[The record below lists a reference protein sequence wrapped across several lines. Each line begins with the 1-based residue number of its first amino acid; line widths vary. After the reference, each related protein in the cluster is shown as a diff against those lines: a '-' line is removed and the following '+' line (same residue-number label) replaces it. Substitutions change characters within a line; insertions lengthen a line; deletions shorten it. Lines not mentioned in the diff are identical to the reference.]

1 MTLATQSPHNEL
13 MFRHLFLPHESNNHR
28 AKLLHPSTILTLIVV
43 FLSFQLLVTKLS
55 LSYPQILGY
64 AAAQIS
70 PEEVIKL
77 TNEQR
82 VANGLDI
89 VKLDP
94 ELTAAAVQ
102 KAADMFAR
110 NYWAHVSPVGTQ
122 PWYFITEA
130 GYSYRY
136 AGENLARDFSDPQ
149 SVVQAWMSSPSH
161 RENILNTKYQDIG
174 LAVVDGKLEGRET
187 TLVVQMFGTKLS
199 AQPTLGKSSS
209 TEISV
214 MAAGSSVNPSVKA
227 FSTTPFDVS
236 RTVSIVL
243 LAVFVLVLVID
254 LVHLKRQ
261 KIVRWTS
268 SSLAHLL
275 FMTFLLLTA
284 LFISKGH
291 II

>member
-1 MTLATQSPHNEL
+1 

-28 AKLLHPSTILTLIVV
+28 AKLLHPSFLLSIIVLFLGLQLTINQLTIN
-43 FLSFQLLVTKLS
+43 
-55 LSYPQILGY
+55 YPQILGY

-77 TNEQR
+77 TNQQR
-82 VANGLDI
+82 QANGLDI
-89 VKLDP
+89 VKLNP
-94 ELTAAAVQ
+94 ELSVAAAQ

-122 PWYFITEA
+122 PWYFITSA

-149 SVVQAWMSSPSH
+149 SVVRAWMDSPSH
-161 RENILNTKYQDIG
+161 RENILNPKYQDIG
-174 LAVVDGKLEGRET
+174 LAIIDGKLEGRET

-199 AQPTLGKSSS
+199 AQPVLGNSSS

-214 MAAGSSVNPSVKA
+214 KAAESSNLSVKA

-236 RTVSIVL
+236 RVVSIIL

-254 LVHLKRQ
+254 LIHLKRH

-268 SSLAHLL
+268 SSLAHLM
-275 FMTFLLLTA
+275 FMIFLLLTA
-284 LFISKGH
+284 LIINKGH

>member
-1 MTLATQSPHNEL
+1 MLRFL
-13 MFRHLFLPHESNNHR
+13 RHLLLPHESNNHR
-28 AKLLHPSTILTLIVV
+28 ARLLHPSSILTLIAIFLGFQV
-43 FLSFQLLVTKLS
+43 FITQVSR
-55 LSYPQILGY
+55 SYPQILGY

-77 TNEQR
+77 TNDQR
-82 VANGLDI
+82 LANGLQP
-89 VKLDP
+89 VKMDL
-94 ELTAAAVQ
+94 ELNIAAVQ

-110 NYWAHVSPVGTQ
+110 DYWAHTSPIGTQ
-122 PWYFITEA
+122 PWYFITSA

-136 AGENLARDFSDPQ
+136 AAENLARDFSDPQ
-149 SVVQAWMSSPSH
+149 SVVQAWMNSLSH
-161 RENILNTKYQDIG
+161 RKNILNAQYQDIG

-214 MAAGSSVNPSVKA
+214 KAAESSVNPSVKA

-236 RTVSIVL
+236 RAISIVL
-243 LAVFVLVLVID
+243 LAIFVLVLIID
-254 LVHLKRQ
+254 LVHLHRH
-261 KIVRWTS
+261 KITRWTS

-284 LFISKGH
+284 LIIGRGH